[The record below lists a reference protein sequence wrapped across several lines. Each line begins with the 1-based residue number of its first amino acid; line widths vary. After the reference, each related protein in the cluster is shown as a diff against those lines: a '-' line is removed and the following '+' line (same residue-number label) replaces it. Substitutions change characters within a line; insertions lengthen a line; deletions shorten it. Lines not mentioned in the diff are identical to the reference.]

1 MNKKIMVSGLGFV
14 FAAFAMSGIA
24 FAQEASSS
32 KADPEA
38 KAPAEVVRPA
48 PKEVA
53 PKENAG
59 EKKLKKALP
68 PKGQVEDK
76 GKIMPKPN
84 ADGKNFAKP
93 KGQAED
99 KGKMMPKPNADGK
112 NFAKPRGKMN
122 GKGFGKPRGKRGCG
136 CNCGCCAGGRMNRK
150 KMMPMPKDGKKN
162 FNGKNLPGRKF
173 PGGEFKK
180 GEIKGE
186 VPAPKPVAPK
196 EAPKDAGEKKVN

>member
-24 FAQEASSS
+24 FAQDASSS
-32 KADPEA
+32 KAAPET

-59 EKKLKKALP
+59 EKKLKKDLP
-68 PKGQVEDK
+68 SKAKKMPPVAQPGDK
-76 GKIMPKPN
+76 GKVMP
-84 ADGKNFAKP
+84 
-93 KGQAED
+93 
-99 KGKMMPKPNADGK
+99 
-112 NFAKPRGKMN
+112 KPRGKMN
-122 GKGFGKPRGKRGCG
+122 GKGFRKPRRNRG
-136 CNCGCCAGGRMNRK
+136 CNCCGCCGRKNFDGPRG
-150 KMMPMPKDGKKN
+150 KMMPMPKDGKNKFPGKE
-162 FNGKNLPGRKF
+162 FNKDGKKDFPGKKF

-180 GEIKGE
+180 GELKEGE

>member
-24 FAQEASSS
+24 FAQEANAP
-32 KADPEA
+32 KAAPEA

-53 PKENAG
+53 PKEKTG

-76 GKIMPKPN
+76 GKMI
-84 ADGKNFAKP
+84 
-93 KGQAED
+93 
-99 KGKMMPKPNADGK
+99 PKPNADGK

-180 GEIKGE
+180 GDVKGE
-186 VPAPKPVAPK
+186 VPAPKPVVPK
-196 EAPKDAGEKKVN
+196 EAPKDAGEKKVK

>member
-1 MNKKIMVSGLGFV
+1 MNKKIMVSSLGFV

-32 KADPEA
+32 KAAPET

-48 PKEVA
+48 PKEIA
-53 PKENAG
+53 PKENLG
-59 EKKLKKALP
+59 EKKLKKDLP
-68 PKGQVEDK
+68 PKAKKTPPAVQPGEK
-76 GKIMPKPN
+76 GKMLPKPN
-84 ADGKNFAKP
+84 ADGKKF
-93 KGQAED
+93 
-99 KGKMMPKPNADGK
+99 DG
-112 NFAKPRGKMN
+112 PRGKMN
-122 GKGFGKPRGKRGCG
+122 GKGFRKPRGKRGCG

>member
-24 FAQEASSS
+24 FAQEANAP
-32 KADPEA
+32 KAAPEA

-53 PKENAG
+53 PKEKTG

-76 GKIMPKPN
+76 GKMPPV
-84 ADGKNFAKP
+84 AQPG
-93 KGQAED
+93 D
-99 KGKMMPKPNADGK
+99 KGKVMP
-112 NFAKPRGKMN
+112 KPRGKMN
-122 GKGFGKPRGKRGCG
+122 GKGFGKPRGNMGCK
-136 CNCGCCAGGRMNRK
+136 CNCGCCAGGNRKFARPNEKMDGK
-150 KMMPMPKDGKKN
+150 KMMPMPKDGNKK
-162 FNGKNLPGRKF
+162 FDGKNLPGRKF

-180 GEIKGE
+180 GEVKEGE

-196 EAPKDAGEKKVN
+196 EAPKDAGEKKVK

>member
-24 FAQEASSS
+24 FAQEANAP
-32 KADPEA
+32 KATPEA

-53 PKENAG
+53 PKEKAG

-84 ADGKNFAKP
+84 ADGKK
-93 KGQAED
+93 
-99 KGKMMPKPNADGK
+99 
-112 NFAKPRGKMN
+112 FAKPRGKMN

-162 FNGKNLPGRKF
+162 F
-173 PGGEFKK
+173 
-180 GEIKGE
+180 
-186 VPAPKPVAPK
+186 
-196 EAPKDAGEKKVN
+196 